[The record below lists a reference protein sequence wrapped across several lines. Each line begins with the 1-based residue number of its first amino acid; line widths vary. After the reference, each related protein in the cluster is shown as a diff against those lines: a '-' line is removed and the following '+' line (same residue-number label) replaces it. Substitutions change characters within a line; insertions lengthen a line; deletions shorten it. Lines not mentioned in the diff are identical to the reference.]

1 MMAGDPREPF
11 QRRLSKLIQERQSWV
26 SHWKE
31 LNEYILPRRGRFL
44 GSALKTQAQP
54 NRGEKINQKIID
66 SEATRSLGILVS
78 GLMSGVT
85 SPARKWFQLRTPD
98 REMMEFGPV
107 KEWLTSVEDSMYE
120 IFAESN
126 FYQVLPYVYEEMAV
140 YGTGAMMQFND
151 YENVVRF
158 QAFSTG
164 EYCIAQDYTY
174 SVNAIYRE
182 AQMTVEQVAKMYGLE
197 NCSQSIRDRYSKADY
212 DGWVEI
218 VHLVEPNDSEGGDFW
233 GDDLK
238 TMYGSN
244 RAQDKPWRMVCYE
257 KAGNDGKL
265 LSVGGFDNFPIYCP
279 RWHLE
284 IPNVYGRSPG
294 MNALGDIK
302 QLQDQQKKK
311 GQAIAKMVNPP
322 MVADPAMKNQRMTTL
337 PGDVTFADT
346 STAGGFKPA
355 YQVQPRLNEFIMDME
370 DVRRRIQSAFFADV
384 FLAISNMAGIQ
395 PRNEIELTERR
406 EEKLL
411 VLGPVL
417 QRLNHDLLDPLIDN
431 MFDRMLAVGM
441 VNQPPPELQ
450 GQPLRVEYISMMA
463 RAQKSQGILGL
474 QDTAQFVG
482 SLAAI
487 NPEVVDKFDF
497 DQSVDEF
504 GELRGVPT
512 GVIRTDE
519 EVAEARQ
526 ARAQQQQQAM
536 VAERA
541 QQAAAGAKQ
550 LGETSTQEG
559 NLLGDMIAG
568 IGAP

>member
-1 MMAGDPREPF
+1 MAGDPREPF

-218 VHLVEPNDSEGGDFW
+218 VHLVEPNGSEGGDFW

>member
-1 MMAGDPREPF
+1 MAGDPREPF
-11 QRRLSKLIQERQSWV
+11 QRRHARLINERQSWI

-31 LNEYILPRRGRFL
+31 LNEYILPRRGRFI
-44 GSALKTQAQP
+44 GSALKTQSTP

-66 SEATRSLGILVS
+66 NEATRAVNTLVA

-98 REMMEFGPV
+98 SEMMEYGPV
-107 KEWLTSVEDSMYE
+107 KNWLQIVEDTMYE

-140 YGTGAMMQFND
+140 YGTGAMMQLND
-151 YENVVRF
+151 FDNVVRF

-164 EYCIAQDYTY
+164 EYCLAQDYAY
-174 SVNAIYRE
+174 RVNTIYRDC
-182 AQMTVEQVAKMYGLE
+182 QLTVEQVVAQYGLD
-197 NCSQSIRDRYSKADY
+197 NCSQSVKDRYSKGDY
-212 DGWVEI
+212 DGWVEV
-218 VHLVEPNDSEGGDFW
+218 VHLIEPNDLQGGQYY
-233 GDDLK
+233 GDNVVSLF
-238 TMYGSN
+238 G
-244 RAQDKPWRMVCYE
+244 DKRTKDMPWRMVCYE
-257 KAGNDGKL
+257 KGGNDAKL
-265 LSVGGFDNFPIYCP
+265 LSTSGFPSFPVYAP
-279 RWHLE
+279 RWHTQV
-284 IPNVYGRSPG
+284 PDVYARSPA
-294 MNALGDIK
+294 MECLGDIK

-346 STAGGFKPA
+346 SSTGGFKPA
-355 YQVQPRLNEFIMDME
+355 YQLQPRLNEFIMDME
-370 DVRRRIQSAFFADV
+370 DVRRRIQSAFYADL
-384 FLAISNMAGIQ
+384 FLMMANDARLQ
-395 PRNEIELTERR
+395 PRTATEIDERR

-417 QRLNHDLLDPLIDN
+417 QRLNHDMLDPLIDN
-431 MFDRMLAVGM
+431 MFDRLVQSDMLPE
-441 VNQPPPELQ
+441 PPQELA

-487 NPEVVDKFDF
+487 SPDVVDKFDF

-504 GELRGVPT
+504 GELRGVPP
-512 GVIRTDE
+512 GVIKTDDQ
-519 EVAEARQ
+519 VAEARQ
-526 ARAQQQQQAM
+526 ARQQQMQQQQMMEQAN
-536 VAERA
+536 
-541 QQAAAGAKQ
+541 QAAAGAKM
-550 LGETSTQEG
+550 LGDTSTQEET
-559 NLLGDMIAG
+559 LLGDMIAG
-568 IGAP
+568 VGAP